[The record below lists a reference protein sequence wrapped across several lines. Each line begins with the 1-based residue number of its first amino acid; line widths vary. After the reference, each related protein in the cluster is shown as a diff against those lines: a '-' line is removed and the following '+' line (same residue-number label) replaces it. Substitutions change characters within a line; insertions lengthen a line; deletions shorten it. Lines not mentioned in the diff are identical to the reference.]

1 MTANTRRGLKDMF
14 KGSENVNL
22 QDMINSIENG
32 TTKEKL
38 TVVQINLSEIRPNPY
53 QPRKHFDEEKLYE
66 LAQSIRENG
75 VFQPII
81 VKKAIQG
88 YELIA
93 GERRFRASKIADKE
107 TIPAIIVEFTDQ
119 QMMEIALLENIQR
132 EDLNAIEE
140 AKAYQSIMEKLDI
153 TQEELSKKVGKSRAH
168 IANTVR
174 LLKMPQQLQ
183 DYILEGKLT
192 MGHIKPL
199 ITLNNQKALLI
210 AREAI
215 RDNLT
220 VREVEE
226 EVKRIKKNEERKLK
240 PKKEKSREIQYVEKL
255 LRDKL
260 STKATLNNDTIMIK
274 YSSIDELNRI
284 LEIMGILEDY

>member
-1 MTANTRRGLKDMF
+1 M
-14 KGSENVNL
+14 
-22 QDMINSIENG
+22 
-32 TTKEKL
+32 
-38 TVVQINLSEIRPNPY
+38 
-53 QPRKHFDEEKLYE
+53 
-66 LAQSIRENG
+66 
-75 VFQPII
+75 
-81 VKKAIQG
+81 
-88 YELIA
+88 
-93 GERRFRASKIADKE
+93 ADKE

-274 YSSIDELNRI
+274 YSSIDDLNRI